1 MSAATFTHTGW
12 TGTMLCADKARNV
25 TLVLLTNR
33 VYPNETAQLDTVHAV
48 RAAVASAVVAIV
60 DGLGDVH

>member
-1 MSAATFTHTGW
+1 
-12 TGTMLCADKARNV
+12 MLCADNVRNL

-48 RAAVASAVVAIV
+48 RQAVSNAVIAIV
-60 DGLGDVH
+60 EALHARV